1 MVKLNDFS
9 SIPFTTGWLSMK
21 EKVDKFQY
29 KLSTADNL
37 LTLNAFSIPGMSD
50 PMWSARQS
58 GKTTTGSFKTENAPT
73 CKQMKHYYA

>member
-1 MVKLNDFS
+1 MVKLKDFS
-9 SIPFTTGWLSMK
+9 LIPFTTGWLSMK

-29 KLSTADNL
+29 KLSAADNL

-58 GKTTTGSFKTENAPT
+58 GKTTTSSFKTENAPT
-73 CKQMKHYYA
+73 CKQMKHY